1 MSQFVVSARKYRPST
16 FDEVIGQN
24 HIARTLKNAL
34 ATEQLAH
41 AFLFCGPRGVGK
53 TTCARILAKVLN
65 CENLQDAA
73 TPCNACS
80 SCVSFNNNASFN
92 IIELDAASNN
102 SVNDMRNLIEQV
114 RFQPQQGKYKIFIID
129 EVHMLSTQA
138 FNAFLKT
145 LEEPPSYGIFILAT
159 TEKHKIIPTILSR
172 CQIFDFKR
180 IQEEDIVSQLQ
191 DICLKEGRKG
201 DHEALHIIAQKADGA
216 MRDALSIYDKI
227 ASATGEEIT
236 YKDVIDNLNILDYD
250 YYFKIVDAFLKQD
263 LAQVLLILD
272 DTISKG
278 FDVEQTLQGLSE
290 HIRDLLVAKSP
301 ETMVLLKTTAELK
314 QRYLSQSQLSS
325 KSLLTS
331 ALNILNQADV
341 HFPRAKNKRL
351 HLEVAMIKINYI
363 SQKLSTGLVEE
374 KKTKLVSPPSNPTKS
389 PDSNGVDNQNVTPK
403 SQTQVQ
409 NESQRQVQSKPS
421 TQPSTQVSNTSSSQ
435 LNSQQE
441 KPEQKAA
448 TLPNATGSSNE
459 QATKPPTSVGKVTV
473 SRDSGRASEVLDTP
487 RISSTASLI
496 EQIKQIEAQQEELKK
511 NLNFDTLKGI
521 WDSYEKEN
529 PSPSVRSALRQAIM
543 THEEKTIFLTVPSI
557 FLKDIITQELGLLEK
572 MRSQTGTPDLKFE
585 VTVDRTAFPD
595 YEEAKPKKLFNNKEK
610 YELLREKNPFLDKLR
625 DVFSLE
631 VDT

>member
-1 MSQFVVSARKYRPST
+1 MSQFVVSARKYRPTT

-34 ATEQLAH
+34 ATDQLAH

-65 CENLQDAA
+65 CENLQDTA
-73 TPCNACS
+73 TPCNQCS

-191 DICLKEGRKG
+191 DITLKEGRKAQN
-201 DHEALHIIAQKADGA
+201 EALHIIAQKADGA

-227 ASATGEEIT
+227 ASASTEEIT

-250 YYFKIVDAFLKQD
+250 YYFRLVDAFLKQD
-263 LAQVLLILD
+263 LPQVLLILEE
-272 DTISKG
+272 TVSKG
-278 FDVEQTLQGLSE
+278 FDVEQTAQGLSE
-290 HIRDLLVAKSP
+290 HLRDLMVCKHP
-301 ETMVLLKTTAELK
+301 ETLPLLKATDALK
-314 QRYLSQSQLSS
+314 QRYVNQANLASTSM
-325 KSLLTS
+325 LTS
-331 ALNILNQADV
+331 ALNILNQADI

-351 HLEVAMIKINYI
+351 HFEMALIKINYI
-363 SQKLSTGLVEE
+363 AQRLSTGLIEE
-374 KKTKLVSPPSNPTKS
+374 KKTKVLSKSDEVSVETQLAAVETTPASKNESASVEASSTNHSDLQASNTYFEEKEARI
-389 PDSNGVDNQNVTPK
+389 PDSSNQVESDNEPRK
-403 SQTQVQ
+403 DA
-409 NESQRQVQSKPS
+409 SKQALS
-421 TQPSTQVSNTSSSQ
+421 KGKVLINRDTGRSSSV
-435 LNSQQE
+435 LN
-441 KPEQKAA
+441 
-448 TLPNATGSSNE
+448 
-459 QATKPPTSVGKVTV
+459 
-473 SRDSGRASEVLDTP
+473 TP

-496 EQIKQIEAQQEELKK
+496 EQIKEIEAEQEELKK
-511 NLNFDTLKGI
+511 NLNSETIQKI
-521 WDSYEKEN
+521 WSEHANNN
-529 PSPSVRSALRQAIM
+529 PSPSVRNALQLAILE
-543 THEEKTIFLTVPSI
+543 HEGKTVKLTVPSV
-557 FLKDIITQELGLLEK
+557 FTKDIIVQEQSLLEK
-572 MRSQTGTPDLKFE
+572 MRTSTGTPDLKFDI
-585 VTVDRTAFPD
+585 TISKDAFPD
-595 YEEAKPKKLFNNKEK
+595 YEDVKPKKLLTNKEK
-610 YELLREKNPFLDKLR
+610 YELMRDKNPKIDRLR
-625 DVFSLE
+625 DTFSLE
-631 VDT
+631 VDTRS